1 MIVACFLAL
10 AVSGMHWTAAAG
22 TWYEIRGYHL
32 GPGQERNVNL
42 IISLCLCL
50 SACAVCFLL
59 GFLKQRQRRMLKH
72 RAQQVVLA
80 IATFDADGRLLVSQS
95 GLMPCQTITQ
105 QFHQRTFDDEFNTSH
120 PVFQWI
126 FRVSRNWTGISELIP
141 PMREHL
147 QTTGYLQPNTPTH
160 ASGSRISFEDGDDS
174 NYSATFRELFC
185 VTAHEIAKTLDTSLQ
200 NLGCLYEDVLTT
212 GTLMSRTLWTSNYG
226 NRTIMAADIV
236 TSTKDIEAGI
246 ISPIL
251 FGKGQ
256 MLVLTKK
263 VGTNE
268 ANRLQN
274 LGYGFASV
282 EEVGDQL
289 ARSLQIPRDDM
300 ESLIS
305 RLQSFNER
313 APCIPE
319 KGTYI
324 ASFLIQPL
332 PAMRGLEVVVPRATP
347 DRLPMV
353 KLSDDELDNRQMQI
367 LGAFNGL
374 SLDDCLARINQR
386 SGTAS
391 KDDIFLEK
399 FHNKIVNLLQE
410 CPEQT
415 LHRATFS
422 AQQINIAHGM
432 VGQKESHPATVFAF
446 CGIKEI
452 YNLSMQSL
460 ILKTI
465 PLSFFQSYLRS
476 YPGSPDH
483 AILAQKNHK
492 EFSSL
497 QRVLSLTKPAPTR
510 RSNKW
515 PMRLR
520 PKKSSSLDMAWRT
533 DSSSEKGLVNVGQS
547 PEALSLAWG
556 SIMVTSTRDIII
568 DETKD
573 GADMELRDLGV
584 RAEVGIAETEQQT
597 MADKLMSITTAFRDP
612 HATRGHPRDHHYGSG
627 RR

>member
-1 MIVACFLAL
+1 
-10 AVSGMHWTAAAG
+10 
-22 TWYEIRGYHL
+22 
-32 GPGQERNVNL
+32 
-42 IISLCLCL
+42 
-50 SACAVCFLL
+50 
-59 GFLKQRQRRMLKH
+59 
-72 RAQQVVLA
+72 
-80 IATFDADGRLLVSQS
+80 
-95 GLMPCQTITQ
+95 
-105 QFHQRTFDDEFNTSH
+105 
-120 PVFQWI
+120 
-126 FRVSRNWTGISELIP
+126 
-141 PMREHL
+141 MREHL